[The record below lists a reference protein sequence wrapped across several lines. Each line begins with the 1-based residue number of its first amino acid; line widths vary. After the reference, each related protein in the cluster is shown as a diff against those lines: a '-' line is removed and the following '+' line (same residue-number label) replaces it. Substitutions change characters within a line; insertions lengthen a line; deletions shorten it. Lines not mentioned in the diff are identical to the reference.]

1 MRASSSAYFPLSA
14 GPAMS
19 AVGTKR
25 TSDAQPFAYA
35 INGTARHYPKLRS
48 PVADHAAAL
57 AIVGMDRL
65 SFQYPRLAVGRRHG
79 RHNGQRHLRTGP
91 TCPLMRACPNS
102 TAAVIPMPAREAW
115 AGLLRGD
122 VRAGEIAMRSGN
134 PDGSDPWCWRCGF
147 YPGSG
152 PGAPLGRRRRSNRP
166 RERPF
171 ADPETARVSPICWE
185 LAFIL

>member
-1 MRASSSAYFPLSA
+1 MSTRWLSGRFA
-14 GPAMS
+14 
-19 AVGTKR
+19 AVHESGHGTKR

-115 AGLLRGD
+115 AGLLRGCPRWRD
-122 VRAGEIAMRSGN
+122 RYEERQSGRLRSVVLALRLLSGI
-134 PDGSDPWCWRCGF
+134 GSWRTTGTAATF
-147 YPGSG
+147 QQA
-152 PGAPLGRRRRSNRP
+152 PGAPLRRS
-166 RERPF
+166 
-171 ADPETARVSPICWE
+171 
-185 LAFIL
+185 